1 MLTKRNLNSIRTFRD
16 SNEYIIKMYGSEENY
31 VKEREKPLEWLDELI
46 PEASD
51 ITNRMYVEWLCY
63 LLYEYDK
70 TH

>member
-1 MLTKRNLNSIRTFRD
+1 MLTKRNLNSIRKFRG
-16 SNEYIIKMYGSEENY
+16 SNEYIIKMCGSEENY
-31 VKEREKPLEWLDELI
+31 VKEMKKPLEWLDEPI

-51 ITNRMYVEWLCY
+51 ITNRMYAEWICY

>member
-1 MLTKRNLNSIRTFRD
+1 MLSKRNLNSIRKFRG

-31 VKEREKPLEWLDELI
+31 VNDTEKPLEWLDEPI
-46 PEASD
+46 PEALD
-51 ITNRMYVEWLCY
+51 ITNRMEAEWLCY